1 LTGGGAAVTDMREIS
16 ARFPRAGVALL
27 GYQEHARREVGP
39 RLASPM
45 PSKTSS
51 IPGLR
56 KLPLE
61 ERRRRIAEAAGID
74 VAALEDALAGCA
86 ADVATADAMVENA
99 IGALALP
106 FGVALNVRVNG
117 ADYLVPMAIEEP
129 SVIAATSH
137 AAKRVLA
144 GGGFF
149 AEADASVMVA
159 QIEVHEVRDAEAAV
173 TRITAAEGELLA
185 LAHAATPGL
194 CARGGGALR
203 ISARDVG
210 DGFVVTH
217 VEVDCRDAMGANL
230 VNTIAEALGP
240 RVADLAK
247 GELGLRILSN
257 YCEKRCVRVTAR
269 VPVEALGDDPAS
281 GLTAARGIA
290 SASTFAERD
299 THRAVTHNKGIMNG
313 VDAVV
318 TATGN
323 DWRAVEAAA
332 HAFAARTGRYGPLA
346 TWRMTEDRAAL
357 EGRLEMPLALG
368 TVGGALRAHRGARIA
383 LAIVAVSSSR
393 ELAMVAAATGLATN
407 LAALRALATEG
418 IQRGHMA
425 LHRRAATG

>member
-1 LTGGGAAVTDMREIS
+1 
-16 ARFPRAGVALL
+16 
-27 GYQEHARREVGP
+27 
-39 RLASPM
+39 
-45 PSKTSS
+45 
-51 IPGLR
+51 
-56 KLPLE
+56 
-61 ERRRRIAEAAGID
+61 
-74 VAALEDALAGCA
+74 VAALDEALAGCP
-86 ADVATADAMVENA
+86 ADVAMADAMVENA
-99 IGALALP
+99 LGALALP

-149 AEADASVMVA
+149 AEADESVMSA
-159 QIEVHEVRDAEAAV
+159 QIEVHEVADAGAAV
-173 TRITAAEGELLA
+173 ARIMAAERELLA
-185 LAHAATPGL
+185 LANAATPGL
-194 CARGGGALR
+194 CARGGGGLR
-203 ISARDVG
+203 ITARDVG

-217 VEVDCRDAMGANL
+217 VDVDCKDAMGANM
-230 VNTIAEALGP
+230 VNTIAEALGE
-240 RVADLAK
+240 RVAELAQ

-269 VPVEALGDDPAS
+269 VPVEALGDDRVS
-281 GLTAARGIA
+281 GLAAARGIA
-290 SASTFAERD
+290 SASRFAERD

-346 TWRMTEDRAAL
+346 TWRMSEDSAAL

-368 TVGGALRAHRGARIA
+368 TVGGALRAHRGARVA
-383 LAIVAVSSSR
+383 LAMLAVSSSR